1 MAWRYQARCD
11 GCGWRGLR
19 RAQQREAW
27 LDKGLHYCEAPQTLD
42 IDRAEAFDEL
52 LEAVVKGRHALRHG
66 KNTQGWEAVIAAR
79 LYVLQ
84 HLPRAG
90 D

>member
-11 GCGWRGLR
+11 GCGWRGPKQE
-19 RAQQREAW
+19 AQREAW
-27 LDKGLHYCEAPQTLD
+27 TDKQWHYCETPKVIDT
-42 IDRAEAFDEL
+42 DRAEAVDEL
-52 LEAVVKGRHALRHG
+52 LEAVLKARQAIVHGR
-66 KNTQGWEAVIAAR
+66 NSTGWEAVIAAR